1 MHVWSIPAP
10 FRDIKLM
17 AFRHLAQRL
26 TIEHGGFSAAA
37 FPAILAVSCGK
48 ILYNIRKY
56 SMKDIIK
63 DILSPSGTEV
73 NIIPVMQG
81 EGFMKVDEAELPDS
95 LPILAL
101 RNAVMFPGTVYP
113 ITIGREKSIRLIED
127 AEKNNRYIG
136 AVPQTDISVE
146 DPKKEDLYHYGT
158 VSKILKTLEMPD
170 GTITAILQGFK
181 RFEIE
186 SITEYEPYMLGMVHY
201 LNDTTP
207 DATDKNVKMIGE
219 ALKEKAVTAIKMSSY
234 MPREAATALRSIDNF
249 EFLVNFIGSTL
260 EVENFMDKV
269 ELLQYGDLKER
280 AMKLL
285 AVLDTQIELLKI
297 KQDINQ
303 KVKTEIDQQQREYY
317 LNSQLRTIQEEL
329 GMDEMEDFERLRARA
344 EEKIWPESVKEI
356 FEKEMAKLERYNPSS
371 PEYSIQFN
379 YIQFMLDLPWGE
391 MSQDNLDLKH
401 AQKVLDEDHFGLE
414 TVKERIIEYLA
425 VLKLKGNMKSPIL
438 CLYGPPGVGKT
449 SLGKSIARA
458 LGRKYVRIALGGV
471 HDESEIRGH
480 RKTYVGALPGRILN
494 GINRAGTSN
503 PVIVLD
509 EVDKI
514 NSDIKGDPSSALLEA
529 LDPEQNTTF
538 HDNYLDIDYDL
549 SHVLFITT
557 ANNTSTIQPALRDR
571 MEMIPVT
578 GYLAEEKMSIAKD
591 YLIPRQLEEH
601 GLDKKQ
607 LRIDKAALAA
617 IIDQYTRESGV
628 RGLEKQIAKI
638 ARVTAKK
645 IALEEDYPK
654 VIKKEHLKEYL
665 GLPTNFH
672 DVQKG
677 NEAPGVVT
685 GLAWTEMGGE
695 ILFIESSISN
705 GKGVQTMTGNLG
717 DVMKESATIA
727 YQYIKAHPEMANM
740 TSEEFAKK
748 DIHVHVPEGA
758 VPKDGPSAG
767 ITMVSSM
774 VSALRGQ
781 QVKSGI
787 AMTGEMTLRGRVL
800 PVGGI
805 KEKILAAKRSGIH
818 TIIISED
825 NRKDVED
832 IKEIYVKGLSFIY
845 AKTIDDV
852 MKAIF

>member
-1 MHVWSIPAP
+1 
-10 FRDIKLM
+10 
-17 AFRHLAQRL
+17 
-26 TIEHGGFSAAA
+26 
-37 FPAILAVSCGK
+37 
-48 ILYNIRKY
+48 
-56 SMKDIIK
+56 MKDVIK

-81 EGFMKVDEAELPDS
+81 EGFMKIDESELPDS

-127 AEKNNRYIG
+127 AEKNNQYIG
-136 AVPQTDISVE
+136 AVPQVDISVE
-146 DPKKEDLYHYGT
+146 DPKKEDLYRFGV
-158 VSKILKTLEMPD
+158 VSKIIKTLEMPD

-186 SITEYEPYMLGMVHY
+186 AITEYEPYMLGMVRY
-201 LNDTTP
+201 LNDIVP
-207 DATDKNVKMIGE
+207 DQNGKDVKMIGE
-219 ALKEKAVTAIKMSSY
+219 AIKDKAVTMIKMSAY
-234 MPREAATALRSIDNF
+234 MPREAASALKSIDNF
-249 EFLVNFIGSTL
+249 EFLVNFVASTM
-260 EVENFMDKV
+260 EAENFTDKV
-269 ELLQYGDLKER
+269 ELLQYGDVKER

-285 AVLDTQIELLKI
+285 TVLDTQIELLKI

-329 GMDEMEDFERLRARA
+329 GMDEMEDFDKLRARA
-344 EEKIWPESVKEI
+344 EEKQWPDTVREI

-391 MSQDNLDLKH
+391 MSKDNLDLKH

-414 TVKERIIEYLA
+414 TVKERIIEYLS

-458 LGRKYVRIALGGV
+458 LGRKYIRIALGGV

-509 EVDKI
+509 EIDKI

-557 ANNTSTIQPALRDR
+557 ANNTATIQPALRDR
-571 MEMIPVT
+571 MEMISVS

-665 GLPTNFH
+665 GLPTSFH
-672 DVQKG
+672 DMQNG

-695 ILFIESSISN
+695 ILFIESSVSD
-705 GKGVQTMTGNLG
+705 GKGILTMTGNLG

-727 YQYIKAHPEMANM
+727 YQYIKAHPEMANIS
-740 TSEEFAKK
+740 SEDFAKR

-781 QVKSGI
+781 QVRSGI

-825 NRKDVED
+825 NRKDIED
-832 IKEIYVKGLSFIY
+832 IKEIYIKGLDFIY
-845 AKTIDDV
+845 VKTIGDV
-852 MKAIF
+852 IKAIF

>member
-1 MHVWSIPAP
+1 
-10 FRDIKLM
+10 
-17 AFRHLAQRL
+17 
-26 TIEHGGFSAAA
+26 
-37 FPAILAVSCGK
+37 
-48 ILYNIRKY
+48 
-56 SMKDIIK
+56 MKDVIK

-81 EGFMKVDEAELPDS
+81 EGFMKIDESELPDS

-101 RNAVMFPGTVYP
+101 RNAVMFPG
-113 ITIGREKSIRLIED
+113 D
-127 AEKNNRYIG
+127 AEKNNQYIG
-136 AVPQTDISVE
+136 AVPQVDISVE
-146 DPKKEDLYHYGT
+146 DPKKEDLYRFGV
-158 VSKILKTLEMPD
+158 VSKIIKTLEMPD

-186 SITEYEPYMLGMVHY
+186 AITEYEPYMLGMVRY
-201 LNDTTP
+201 LNDIVP
-207 DATDKNVKMIGE
+207 DQNGKDVKMIGE
-219 ALKEKAVTAIKMSSY
+219 AIKDKAVTMIKMSAY
-234 MPREAATALRSIDNF
+234 MPREAASALKSIDNF
-249 EFLVNFIGSTL
+249 EFLVNFVASTM
-260 EVENFMDKV
+260 EAENFTDKV
-269 ELLQYGDLKER
+269 ELLQYGDVKER

-285 AVLDTQIELLKI
+285 TVLDTQIELLKI

-329 GMDEMEDFERLRARA
+329 GMDEMEDFDKLRARA
-344 EEKIWPESVKEI
+344 EEKQWPDTVREI
-356 FEKEMAKLERYNPSS
+356 FEKEMSKLERYNPSS

-391 MSQDNLDLKH
+391 MSKDNLDLKH

-458 LGRKYVRIALGGV
+458 LGRKYIRIALGGV

-509 EVDKI
+509 EIDKI
-514 NSDIKGDPSSALLEA
+514 SSDIKGDPSSALLEA

-557 ANNTSTIQPALRDR
+557 ANNTATIQPALRDR
-571 MEMIPVT
+571 MEMIPVS

-607 LRIDKAALAA
+607 LRIDRAALAA

-727 YQYIKAHPEMANM
+727 YQYIKAHPEMAGM
-740 TSEEFAKK
+740 TSEEFAQK

-781 QVKSGI
+781 QVRRGI

-845 AKTIDDV
+845 VKTIDDV